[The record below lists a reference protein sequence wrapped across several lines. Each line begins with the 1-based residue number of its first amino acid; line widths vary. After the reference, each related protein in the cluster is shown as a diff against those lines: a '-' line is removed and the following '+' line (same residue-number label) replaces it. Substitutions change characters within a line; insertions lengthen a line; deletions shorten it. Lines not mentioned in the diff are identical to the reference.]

1 MKYPD
6 VTAPR
11 ERSGLHGADTAV
23 TKGTQSLIKIQ
34 FQRERMKKRPK
45 VV

>member
-23 TKGTQSLIKIQ
+23 TKGTQSHKNPVP
-34 FQRERMKKRPK
+34 EGKNEEEA
-45 VV
+45 